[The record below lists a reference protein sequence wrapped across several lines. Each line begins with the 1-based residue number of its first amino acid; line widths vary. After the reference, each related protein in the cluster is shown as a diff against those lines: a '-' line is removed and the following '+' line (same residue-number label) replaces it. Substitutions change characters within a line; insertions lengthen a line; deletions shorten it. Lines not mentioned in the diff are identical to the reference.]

1 MRCCIKSALIS
12 TIKTRLAAKPLTA
25 RGQCSRMPSY
35 KGTAATTGSIE
46 TSERLRREDEWR
58 SLKVSSMSGDKKREK
73 LMKNISRLFLAP
85 TIAAFLLSLACTT
98 TNAAH
103 RGGRSAY
110 DGTWSVAIYTLRGD
124 CGSVR
129 VAAQIVG
136 GRVYSKDQ
144 SYQANGAVGA
154 NGVIRVSVASGRLSA
169 SGSGRLSRNS
179 GAGSWRSS
187 RGECSGSWSASR
199 RAAYY

>member
-1 MRCCIKSALIS
+1 M
-12 TIKTRLAAKPLTA
+12 
-25 RGQCSRMPSY
+25 
-35 KGTAATTGSIE
+35 E
-46 TSERLRREDEWR
+46 NVLRR
-58 SLKVSSMSGDKKREK
+58 
-73 LMKNISRLFLAP
+73 FLVP
-85 TIAAFLLSLACTT
+85 TLAILVLGFACPP
-98 TNAAH
+98 TNAA
-103 RGGRSAY
+103 RRVGGSPY

-169 SGSGRLSRNS
+169 SGSGRLSQSS
-179 GAGSWRSS
+179 GAGQWRSS
-187 RGECSGSWSASR
+187 TGECSGSWSASR
-199 RAAYY
+199 HAAYY

>member
-1 MRCCIKSALIS
+1 M
-12 TIKTRLAAKPLTA
+12 
-25 RGQCSRMPSY
+25 
-35 KGTAATTGSIE
+35 
-46 TSERLRREDEWR
+46 
-58 SLKVSSMSGDKKREK
+58 KVLSC
-73 LMKNISRLFLAP
+73 LLLAP
-85 TIAAFLLSLACTT
+85 TVAAALLLAGTP
-98 TNAAH
+98 TNAA
-103 RGGRSAY
+103 RRISGSPY

-169 SGSGRLSRNS
+169 SGSGRLTNNS
-179 GAGSWRSS
+179 GAGRWSS
-187 RGECSGSWSASR
+187 SAGECSGSWSASR

>member
-1 MRCCIKSALIS
+1 MKVLSGFAP
-12 TIKTRLAAKPLTA
+12 TLAAVL
-25 RGQCSRMPSY
+25 
-35 KGTAATTGSIE
+35 
-46 TSERLRREDEWR
+46 L
-58 SLKVSSMSGDKKREK
+58 
-73 LMKNISRLFLAP
+73 LASTP
-85 TIAAFLLSLACTT
+85 

-103 RGGRSAY
+103 RGDGSAY
-110 DGTWSVAIYTLRGD
+110 DGTWSVAIYTQRGA

-129 VAAQIVG
+129 VAARIAG
-136 GRVYSKDQ
+136 GRVYSKDE

-169 SGSGRLSRNS
+169 AGSGRLSLNS

-199 RAAYY
+199 RAGYY

>member
-1 MRCCIKSALIS
+1 M
-12 TIKTRLAAKPLTA
+12 
-25 RGQCSRMPSY
+25 
-35 KGTAATTGSIE
+35 
-46 TSERLRREDEWR
+46 
-58 SLKVSSMSGDKKREK
+58 KV
-73 LMKNISRLFLAP
+73 LSRLLLAP
-85 TIAAFLLSLACTT
+85 TVAAALLLACTL

-103 RGGRSAY
+103 RGGGSAY
-110 DGTWSVAIYTLRGD
+110 DGTWSVAIYTLRGN

-154 NGVIRVSVASGRLSA
+154 DGVIRVSVASGQLSA
-169 SGSGRLSRNS
+169 SGSGRLSANS
-179 GAGSWRSS
+179 GAGRWTSS

-199 RAAYY
+199 RAGYY

>member
-1 MRCCIKSALIS
+1 MKVLSHLLVAP
-12 TIKTRLAAKPLTA
+12 TLAA
-25 RGQCSRMPSY
+25 
-35 KGTAATTGSIE
+35 
-46 TSERLRREDEWR
+46 
-58 SLKVSSMSGDKKREK
+58 V
-73 LMKNISRLFLAP
+73 
-85 TIAAFLLSLACTT
+85 LLLACHP

-103 RGGRSAY
+103 RGGGSAY

-169 SGSGRLSRNS
+169 SGSGRLSQSS
-179 GAGSWRSS
+179 GAGQWRSS
-187 RGECSGSWSASR
+187 TGECSGSWSASR
-199 RAAYY
+199 RAGYY